1 MIDKAKVVI
10 FGAGDGGFRVH
21 YLLSDEFEVIAFADN
36 DVSKQGSKFLSK
48 PVVAPNEICKL
59 VFDYVIIANIHGE
72 SVYKQLTEELSIEKE
87 KIIDYFMS
95 LKFDTRLALLRQIA
109 DEINEC
115 GVKGSVAELG
125 VFKGEFSK
133 YINRVFPDRQLYL
146 FDTFSGFD
154 QKDIDNE
161 NKGDFS
167 NSVAGEFCNSD
178 VDLVLNKMM
187 YKENCIVKKGYFP
200 ESASDVNETFAFV
213 SLDVDLYQPILEGL
227 KFFYPKMSDGGYI
240 IIHDYNSTRFH
251 GVKQA
256 VREYCREHG
265 VKYTPISDLCGSV
278 AIMK

>member
-10 FGAGDGGFRVH
+10 FGAGDGGLRVH

-36 DVSKQGSKFLSK
+36 DGSKQGSKFLSK

-227 KFFYPKMSDGGYI
+227 KFFYPKMSDGDI
-240 IIHDYNSTRFH
+240 
-251 GVKQA
+251 
-256 VREYCREHG
+256 
-265 VKYTPISDLCGSV
+265 L
-278 AIMK
+278 

>member
-1 MIDKAKVVI
+1 MADKEKVVI
-10 FGAGDGGFRVH
+10 FGAGDGGLRVY
-21 YLLSDEFEVIAFADN
+21 YLLSDQFEVVAFTDN
-36 DVSKQGSKFLSK
+36 DANKQGSSFLSK
-48 PVVAPNEICKL
+48 SVIAPNEIYKL
-59 VFDYVIIANIHGE
+59 EFDYVIIANIHGE
-72 SVYKQLTEELSIEKE
+72 AVYKQLTEDLLIEKG
-87 KIIDYFMS
+87 KIIDYYMS

-115 GVKGSVAELG
+115 GVRGSVAELG

-200 ESASDVNETFAFV
+200 ESAIDVNETFAFV

-227 KFFYPKMSDGGYI
+227 KFFYPKMSEGGYI

>member
-1 MIDKAKVVI
+1 MIGKAKVVI
-10 FGAGDGGFRVH
+10 FGAGDGGLRVH

-48 PVVAPNEICKL
+48 LVIAPNEICKL

-72 SVYKQLTEELSIEKE
+72 SVYKQLTEELSIEKG

-167 NSVAGEFCNSD
+167 NSIAGEFCNSD

-240 IIHDYNSTRFH
+240 IVHDYNSTRFH

>member
-10 FGAGDGGFRVH
+10 FGAGDGGLRVH

-36 DVSKQGSKFLSK
+36 DGSKQGSKFLSK

>member
-1 MIDKAKVVI
+1 MIGKAKVVI
-10 FGAGDGGFRVH
+10 FGAGDGGLRVH

-48 PVVAPNEICKL
+48 LVVSPNEICKL

-72 SVYKQLTEELSIEKE
+72 SVYKQLTEELSIEKG

-167 NSVAGEFCNSD
+167 NSIAGEFCNSD

-240 IIHDYNSTRFH
+240 IVHDYNSTRFH

>member
-10 FGAGDGGFRVH
+10 FGAGDGGLRVH

-48 PVVAPNEICKL
+48 PIVAPNEICKL

-72 SVYKQLTEELSIEKE
+72 SVYKQLTEELSIEKG

-133 YINRVFPDRQLYL
+133 YINWVFPDRQLYL

-200 ESASDVNETFAFV
+200 ESASNVNETFAFV

>member
-10 FGAGDGGFRVH
+10 FGAGDGGLRVH

-36 DVSKQGSKFLSK
+36 DGSKQGSKFLSK

-59 VFDYVIIANIHGE
+59 VFNYVIIANIHGE

>member
-10 FGAGDGGFRVH
+10 FGAGDGGLRVH

-72 SVYKQLTEELSIEKE
+72 SVFKQLTEELSIEKG

-167 NSVAGEFCNSD
+167 NSIAGEFCNSD

-240 IIHDYNSTRFH
+240 IVHDYNSTRFH

>member
-10 FGAGDGGFRVH
+10 FGAGDGGLRVH

-72 SVYKQLTEELSIEKE
+72 SVYKQLTEELSIEKG

-133 YINRVFPDRQLYL
+133 YINRVFPERQLYL

>member
-1 MIDKAKVVI
+1 MADKEKVVI
-10 FGAGDGGFRVH
+10 FGAGDGGLRVH
-21 YLLSDEFEVIAFADN
+21 YLLSDQFEVVAFADN
-36 DVSKQGSKFLSK
+36 DVNKQGSNLLSK
-48 PVVAPNEICKL
+48 SVIAPNEICKL
-59 VFDYVIIANIHGE
+59 EFDYVIIANIHGE
-72 SVYKQLTEELSIEKE
+72 AVYKQLTEDLLIEKR
-87 KIIDYFMS
+87 KIIDYYMS

-115 GVKGSVAELG
+115 GVRGSVAELG

-227 KFFYPKMSDGGYI
+227 KFFYPKLSEGGYI

>member
-1 MIDKAKVVI
+1 LVDKEKVVI
-10 FGAGDGGFRVH
+10 FGAGDGGLRVH

-48 PVVAPNEICKL
+48 SVVAPNEICKL
-59 VFDYVIIANIHGE
+59 EFDYVIIANIHGE

-87 KIIDYFMS
+87 KIIDYYMS

-133 YINRVFPDRQLYL
+133 YINRIFPDRQLYL

-178 VDLVLNKMM
+178 VELVLEKMAF
-187 YKENCIVKKGYFP
+187 KDNCIVKKGYFP
-200 ESASDVNETFAFV
+200 ETASDVNETFAFV

>member
-10 FGAGDGGFRVH
+10 FGAGDGGLRVH

-48 PVVAPNEICKL
+48 PIVAPNEICKL

-72 SVYKQLTEELSIEKE
+72 SVYKQLTEELSIEKG

-200 ESASDVNETFAFV
+200 ESASNVNETFAFV